1 MKTRLKISN
10 RGKRGHDISS
20 VPVKRLEK
28 MKDFKKKKWEYKD
41 GWLILESF

>member
-1 MKTRLKISN
+1 MKTRLKVRD

-28 MKDFKKKKWEYKD
+28 MKDYRKKKWEYKD
-41 GWLILESF
+41 GWLILTAY